1 MEELDHKIMTK
12 KRFTKAVEACVI
24 RNNMSYLDS
33 ITYIVEERGMDY
45 RQVKK
50 LLSPA
55 LKTKLEV
62 EAENLH
68 LIRAKKKNIL
78 PL

>member
-1 MEELDHKIMTK
+1 MDELDHKIMTK

-62 EAENLH
+62 EAENFH

>member
-1 MEELDHKIMTK
+1 MDELDHKIMTK

>member
-12 KRFTKAVEACVI
+12 KRFTKAVEACVAK
-24 RNNMSYLDS
+24 NNMSYLDAM
-33 ITYIVEERGMDY
+33 TYIIEERGMDY
-45 RQVKK
+45 RQIKK
-50 LLSPA
+50 LMTPA

-62 EAENLH
+62 EAEGLN
-68 LIRAKKKNIL
+68 LIRGSKNNTL

>member
-1 MEELDHKIMTK
+1 MDELDHKIMTK

-24 RNNMSYLDS
+24 RNNISYLDS